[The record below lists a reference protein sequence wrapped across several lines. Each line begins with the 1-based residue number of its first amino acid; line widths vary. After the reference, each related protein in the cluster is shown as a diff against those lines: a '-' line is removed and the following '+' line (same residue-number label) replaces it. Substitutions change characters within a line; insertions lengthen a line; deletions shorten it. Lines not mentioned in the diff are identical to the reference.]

1 MQAGLPTEQPAG
13 LLSSLNIPAETGR
26 TSFFIDSALLS
37 SLYFG

>member
-1 MQAGLPTEQPAG
+1 MQAGLPTKQSAG
-13 LLSSLNIPAETGR
+13 LLFSLNIPEETVR